1 MDDNL
6 LGRNIKHL
14 RIIHGETLDVLGN
27 TIGFAKSTIKGY
39 ESGVRKP
46 DPETLKAIAEHYGKT
61 IDELLHT
68 DLTGLEKISFNL
80 DSPKKVVA
88 LQEAMLP
95 LFTHEEYMCDEHF
108 KQGIEYCQH
117 ILSAFS
123 KGDTLRGSIIVDVFQ
138 EFMVALKQIEK
149 PEVVANIIWSIFI
162 WWSQI
167 IDINQAFAMQ
177 NKLLSKKLTY
187 MEMKRAKHNE
197 PVEVK
202 EKKAGFISDFDELLN
217 ELIKALKSDEEWSDL
232 ADYYLALRYVVGMI
246 DTGYSV
252 EMNMAIGIQ
261 MMLSF
266 ARCDNKY
273 ARSFLKSCSS
283 V

>member
-88 LQEAMLP
+88 LQEAILP
-95 LFTHEEYMCDEHF
+95 AHF
-108 KQGIEYCQH
+108 ISIFQRRYTSRQH
-117 ILSAFS
+117 NSGCFS
-123 KGDTLRGSIIVDVFQ
+123 RVYGRLETDRKARGSSRYHL
-138 EFMVALKQIEK
+138 EHLHL
-149 PEVVANIIWSIFI
+149 VV
-162 WWSQI
+162 
-167 IDINQAFAMQ
+167 
-177 NKLLSKKLTY
+177 T
-187 MEMKRAKHNE
+187 
-197 PVEVK
+197 
-202 EKKAGFISDFDELLN
+202 
-217 ELIKALKSDEEWSDL
+217 
-232 ADYYLALRYVVGMI
+232 
-246 DTGYSV
+246 
-252 EMNMAIGIQ
+252 
-261 MMLSF
+261 
-266 ARCDNKY
+266 DN
-273 ARSFLKSCSS
+273 
-283 V
+283 

>member
-88 LQEAMLP
+88 LQEAILP
-95 LFTHEEYMCDEHF
+95 LFTHEEYMGDEHF
-108 KQGIEYCQH
+108 KQGIEYCQR

-123 KGDTLRGSIIVDVFQ
+123 KGDTLRGSI
-138 EFMVALKQIEK
+138 
-149 PEVVANIIWSIFI
+149 
-162 WWSQI
+162 
-167 IDINQAFAMQ
+167 
-177 NKLLSKKLTY
+177 
-187 MEMKRAKHNE
+187 
-197 PVEVK
+197 K
-202 EKKAGFISDFDELLN
+202 EKKAGFISDFDELFN

-252 EMNMAIGIQ
+252 EMNLAIGIQ

-273 ARSFLKSCSS
+273 ARSFLKSCNS